1 MASQNINNYYFNR
14 FDLRNTF
21 YSYNDIFLVSDEKDY
36 DTEVVFSSEVIAY
49 NDGDRLPIYLYFNS
63 SGSSQQL

>member
-21 YSYNDIFLVSDEKDY
+21 YSYNDILLVSDEKDY
-36 DTEVVFSSEVIAY
+36 DTEVVFSSEVIFNKY
-49 NDGDRLPIYLYFNS
+49 TPIKIHRKFF
-63 SGSSQQL
+63 